1 MSCKLVSLK
10 AFSMQVVS
18 DCCMSILSKI
28 VTVQYQNENMDVLSL
43 NFVTAQV
50 GRNQPKILFHNL
62 KPHYTGLVEL
72 TFAVQKVF
80 RLSVFYPYTFVR

>member
-50 GRNQPKILFHNL
+50 GRNYPKMVPMMPLKEPQPTPK
-62 KPHYTGLVEL
+62 KEGCLVWQL
-72 TFAVQKVF
+72 N
-80 RLSVFYPYTFVR
+80 